1 MNQLLP
7 FSRYQVLLLF
17 SKNTSQLVLTANVR
31 PVLPI
36 GDIAGS
42 PSHTTR
48 LAGLAEW
55 KITGGSWFSVTPLGL
70 AGLSLR
76 ASSTLSSG
84 TLLGPSFGSAARIFS
99 SSWLAALVSRL
110 GKCEDSRRR
119 L

>member
-7 FSRYQVLLLF
+7 LSRYQVLLLL
-17 SKNTSQLVLTANVR
+17 SKKTSQLVLTAKVR

-42 PSHTTR
+42 PSKTTR
-48 LAGLAEW
+48 LAGL
-55 KITGGSWFSVTPLGL
+55 S
-70 AGLSLR
+70 LS

-84 TLLGPSFGSAARIFS
+84 TLLGPSLGRAARIFS
-99 SSWLAALVSRL
+99 SSWLAAFVSRL